1 MLTKLDFCCGSTR
14 LEGDTSAPLS
24 KEADR
29 FAQHLLTGY
38 RAVWRKYYTYDM
50 IGYRAPMDDQELVK
64 KLEELENKQWANRA
78 LAEIRGQTKA
88 YEYQI
93 IFKTEEEGFFSAIK
107 EFSSA
112 GYAILP
118 GTTLFQSEVFIVLM
132 RRDKVK

>member
-1 MLTKLDFCCGSTR
+1 
-14 LEGDTSAPLS
+14 
-24 KEADR
+24 
-29 FAQHLLTGY
+29 
-38 RAVWRKYYTYDM
+38 
-50 IGYRAPMDDQELVK
+50 MDDQELVK
-64 KLEELENKQWANRA
+64 KLEALENKQWANTA
-78 LAEIRGQTKA
+78 LAEIRSQTKE

-132 RRDKVK
+132 RRDKAK